1 MDGIPGDFDVLL
13 PSEDEQDES
22 PAPSL
27 TIGDVLNTLK
37 KAKDGKIIQVL
48 IISQHQHPLSQ

>member
-13 PSEDEQDES
+13 PSEDEHDES

-27 TIGDVLNTLK
+27 TIGDVLDTLK
-37 KAKDGKIIQVL
+37 KAKDDKIIQV
-48 IISQHQHPLSQ
+48 